1 MREDRWN
8 ESGVAERNPHFTF
21 PQARA
26 CQDFELEEFAWGV
39 YVLLSKVD
47 GPCGRCMVEA
57 MVFTE
62 VVDRNQSVVCDA
74 LVGGSDGLRQR
85 LQRGLCQL
93 SRSG

>member
-1 MREDRWN
+1 VERIRRGFEL
-8 ESGVAERNPHFTF
+8 GVAERNPHFTV

-26 CQDFELEEFAWGV
+26 CQDFGLAEFAWGV

-62 VVDRNQSVVCDA
+62 VVDRNQVVCDA

-85 LQRGLCQL
+85 LQRGLCQPP
-93 SRSG
+93 RSG